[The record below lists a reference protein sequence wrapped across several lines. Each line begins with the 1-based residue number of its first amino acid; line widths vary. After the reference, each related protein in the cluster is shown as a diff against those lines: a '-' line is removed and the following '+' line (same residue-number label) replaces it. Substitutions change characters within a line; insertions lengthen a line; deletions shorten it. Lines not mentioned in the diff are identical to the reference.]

1 MTNKKRD
8 KKRAKQ
14 KKTTHLVRKAPQD
27 IIWDGLLSLMFCML
41 DFIDSIAVCTL
52 MNPKYFPNLALSKR
66 LRGIH
71 PSATEYSHQNLKFS
85 CVKIDI
91 FTCFLLVS
99 LSPQMCFLLQL
110 FSLHSNHLFLLL
122 QWQPPKLSP

>member
-1 MTNKKRD
+1 MRWIVFTYVLH
-8 KKRAKQ
+8 A
-14 KKTTHLVRKAPQD
+14 
-27 IIWDGLLSLMFCML
+27 GLHRLNCSVYS
-41 DFIDSIAVCTL
+41 DESKI
-52 MNPKYFPNLALSKR
+52 YFPNLALSKR

-71 PSATEYSHQNLKFS
+71 PSATEYSHWNLKFS